1 MHLTFRPA
9 QPEDAPELA
18 LLHTTVSADLTQ
30 RFGEGPWSGVVSERG
45 ILFALANSR
54 ITVALYRGGI
64 AGTYRLQTRKPWAID
79 IAYFTP
85 VKKAIYLTG
94 MAVTPALQ
102 RMGIGMQLLDHS
114 TAEAKL
120 WPAESVRLDA
130 YDAAAGAGEF
140 YAKAGMREA
149 GRVIYR
155 NTPLVYF
162 ERTFV

>member
-1 MHLTFRPA
+1 MHLTFRSA

-18 LLHTTVSADLTQ
+18 ALHTAASADLTK
-30 RFGEGPWSGVVSERG
+30 RYGHGAWSSVTSDRG
-45 ILFALANSR
+45 ILYALTNSR

-64 AGTYRLQTRKPWAID
+64 AGTYRLQTKKPWAID

-94 MAVTPALQ
+94 MAVAPPLQ
-102 RMGIGMQLLDHS
+102 RMGIGTQLLDHS
-114 TAEAKL
+114 IAEAKL
-120 WPAESVRLDA
+120 WPADGIRLDA

-140 YAKAGMREA
+140 YAKSGLREV
-149 GRVIYR
+149 GRVTYR

-162 ERTFV
+162 EKIFV